1 MWPFL
6 LDRTVTINKRMR
18 GTVSQVTEILYDVH
32 EWCRLHPFVNK
43 VEQDPDVP
51 NRYKITD
58 RLSGPWHLWEYD
70 NSIHAVFTRQEDE
83 RGQGVNVSV
92 TLPQTTVFPKL
103 ENQLRVKETETPGIV
118 EVSEVVEMRVS
129 YGLLANLYVT
139 EDISL
144 GTLPLASLYCQQA
157 DEFASTDLGPSGRE
171 D

>member
-51 NRYKITD
+51 HRYKITD

-83 RGQGVNVSV
+83 RGRGVNVSV

-118 EVSEVVEMRVS
+118 EVSEVVEMRALF
-129 YGLLANLYVT
+129 LLLPYIVNKLTSSHRLILDRLAEKIEGAN
-139 EDISL
+139 ERD
-144 GTLPLASLYCQQA
+144 A
-157 DEFASTDLGPSGRE
+157 DAAE
-171 D
+171 